1 MKINKKIND
10 KKENDKMA
18 DRIFDLPETRGSYQ
32 VKGKI
37 SGVDSSRFYTE
48 KKTKNNKDFRAV
60 NFGCEYNDKT
70 TVYMS
75 LNGMP
80 QDNVYFSKR
89 NAETSKTETKKV
101 AWANRNTF
109 AEDGFRMIGVNLG
122 LTKTTD
128 KDGKEIND
136 KKTMH
141 AFDACEYIKK
151 NMKDDMSTFIR
162 GNIEFSSYLDSEGNT
177 RRSIKYVP
185 NQVSLCKDV
194 DFEEYDDDNKP
205 VHDFTQTVV
214 FMGIDKEKVDE
225 KDTGR
230 FIVQAKIITY
240 SDIVDTEFVIVDAKL
255 ANLFKKNLKAYT
267 AISVHGHIEVSHKI
281 EESSDDDGWGAAN
294 TMNSVSAPTK
304 TEMIITG
311 ATPST
316 IDRESYTEKNVSEA
330 IAKIRNAKTAEQN
343 FGSKANESADDN
355 DWGSDPTE
363 DEDDPW

>member
-1 MKINKKIND
+1 
-10 KKENDKMA
+10 MA
-18 DRIFDLPETRGSYQ
+18 ERIFNLQETKGSFQ

-37 SGVDSSRFYTE
+37 NGVKRDKFYTE
-48 KKTKNNKDFRAV
+48 KKTKNNNDFRAV
-60 NFGCEYNDKT
+60 NFGCEYNDQT
-70 TVYMS
+70 SVYLS

-80 QDNVYFSKR
+80 QKEVYFSKKSS
-89 NAETSKTETKKV
+89 EPGKKGDTKKV

-109 AEDGFRMIGVNLG
+109 NEEGYRMIGTNLG

-141 AFDACEYIKK
+141 AFDACEFIKK

-162 GNIEFSSYLDSEGNT
+162 GNIEFSSYLDKNGDT

-185 NQVSLCKDV
+185 SQISLCKDV
-194 DFEEYDDDNKP
+194 VFEEYDDDNKP
-205 VHDFTQTVV
+205 VHDFTQTIV
-214 FMGIDKEKVDE
+214 FMEINKEQESE

-230 FIVQAKIITY
+230 FVVSAKIITY
-240 SDIVDTEFVIVDAKL
+240 SDIIDTEFIITDAKL

-267 AISVHGHIEVSHKI
+267 AISVHGHIEVSHKV
-281 EESSDDDGWGAAN
+281 EEVSEDDGWGASN
-294 TMNSVSAPTK
+294 SMTSVSAPTK

-330 IAKIRNAKTAEQN
+330 IAKIRNARTAEQN
-343 FGSKANESADDN
+343 FGSKADVNDSGD
-355 DWGSDPTE
+355 DWGSDPSD